1 MLNIK
6 TTTCPSLAECMS
18 NPAKTS
24 CNIACPDVTE
34 NCYESYK
41 VFTPDKFA
49 KVSIPLQPYQNLFDM
64 DAAFIAGTI
73 FKDLYSPYSCV
84 KFVED

>member
-1 MLNIK
+1 MLNNKAI
-6 TTTCPSLAECMS
+6 TCPSLEECTN
-18 NPAKTS
+18 NPSKTS

-34 NCYESYK
+34 NCYESFK